1 VGEVSVWEFSGY
13 EPYHVTYDLFIGDAN
28 CISIVV
34 VSLRDSTD
42 VQLSQIIFWLNFIRT
57 RLAPQQTFGNHS
69 ASSTSFGCGKGGNV
83 TCMSYIL
90 RLGSSMHHATGGV
103 A

>member
-57 RLAPQQTFGNHS
+57 RLAPQQTFGNHL
-69 ASSTSFGCGKGGNV
+69 TSICLP
-83 TCMSYIL
+83 YIF
-90 RLGSSMHHATGGV
+90 RLGSTMHHATGSV